1 MDISF
6 NLCDTATF
14 EFLINPSQYDK
25 LMKKNELTMD
35 HVFRKERRFYKR
47 RILALTRD
55 LFNKKVTDLALVG
68 VFNQYLKDCIQ
79 YLKFNDIAEI
89 IQRDYNGCSSIP
101 SKDISGNNAMA
112 MDDYDDDNIGNTEYE
127 YMVNGIIDTDMD
139 TSGNSIGSTMSGA
152 STCSNKSS
160 KKNNAVRQ
168 KMRDKREQEKDN
180 ADISDDEGT
189 DDDSSNFNIVKAT
202 TVCFK
207 PKEVKTITLDNFVIV
222 TTPPNSEKPM
232 IVPQVKDINIMTPSF
247 KKKGIEQ
254 GIKVG
259 PRNKKQKEKQV
270 ATIDSQEP
278 PQ

>member
-1 MDISF
+1 
-6 NLCDTATF
+6 
-14 EFLINPSQYDK
+14 
-25 LMKKNELTMD
+25 MKKNELTMD

-89 IQRDYNGCSSIP
+89 IQRDYNGCSSIAN
-101 SKDISGNNAMA
+101 KDISGNNE

-139 TSGNSIGSTMSGA
+139 TSGNSISSTMSGV
-152 STCSNKSS
+152 STGPNKSS
-160 KKNNAVRQ
+160 KKNNGLRQ
-168 KMRDKREQEKDN
+168 KMREKREQEKNN

-189 DDDSSNFNIVKAT
+189 YDDSSNFNIVKAT
-202 TVCFK
+202 TVCLK

-232 IVPQVKDINIMTPSF
+232 IVSQVKDINIMTSSF

-254 GIKVG
+254 GIKGG
-259 PRNKKQKEKQV
+259 PRNKKQKEKQI
-270 ATIDSQEP
+270 ATTDSQEP